1 MPQASS
7 LAARIKE
14 EFGIEVELIKGS
26 NGVFDVVADDNLIF
40 SKHEVGRFPDE
51 EEVINLLK
59 K

>member
-1 MPQASS
+1 